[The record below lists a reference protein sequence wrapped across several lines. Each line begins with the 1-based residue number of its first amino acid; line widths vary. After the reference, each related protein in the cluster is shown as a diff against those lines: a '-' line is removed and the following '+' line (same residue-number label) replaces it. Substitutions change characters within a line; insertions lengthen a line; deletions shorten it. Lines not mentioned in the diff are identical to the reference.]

1 MTEPLR
7 FGICRNQ
14 TLPWET
20 LLRHFQEFE
29 RLGFDSAWDCDHF
42 QRPSEPEAPYFE
54 GWTTLAALATTTKRI
69 RLGVLVSSNT
79 FRHPALLAKQA
90 VTVDHL
96 SGGRLEL
103 GIGTGWYEAEHHR
116 FGLAFPPASELV
128 GRFREAVEIIDL
140 MLRNDL
146 TSYDGTYYR
155 LQDAPCRPAP
165 VQRPRPPFTLG
176 AHRPKMLRIVAQY
189 ADRWNSFGTVAE
201 IRERN
206 TILDEQC
213 VAIGRDPKEILRSFF
228 GQAPRDTMAGRLQMD
243 PWDSPEAFLDIV
255 GQYREVGIQ
264 EFIMDGP
271 REDQFAVMER
281 VAADVLPA
289 LRAEGTTARA

>member
-1 MTEPLR
+1 MPQPLR

-14 TLPWET
+14 TLPWDA

-54 GWTTLAALATTTKRI
+54 GWTTLAALAMGTERI
-69 RLGVLVSSNT
+69 RLGVLVTSNT

-90 VTVDHL
+90 VTVDHI

-116 FGLAFPPASELV
+116 FGLAFPPAPELV
-128 GRFREAVEIIDL
+128 GRFREAVEIVDQ
-140 MLRNDL
+140 MLRQDL
-146 TSYDGTYYR
+146 TSYDGAYYR

-165 VQRPRPPFTLG
+165 VQRPRPPLTLG
-176 AHRPKMLRIVAQY
+176 VHGPKMLRIVARY
-189 ADRWNSFGTVAE
+189 ADRWNSFGTVEE

-206 TILDEQC
+206 AILDEHC
-213 VAIGRDPKEILRSFF
+213 AAIRRNPNEILRSFF
-228 GQAPRDTMAGRLQMD
+228 GQAPRDTMAGRLQTD
-243 PWDSPEAFLDIV
+243 PWDSPEAFLDII
-255 GQYREVGIQ
+255 GQYREVGIE

-271 REDQFAVMER
+271 REDQFQVMER
-281 VAADVLPA
+281 VAVEVLPA
-289 LRAEGTTARA
+289 LRADGATAPA